1 MRKLNT
7 SMNEDQS
14 TISSEQDKKSWLER
28 LSAAFSGEPKT
39 RQDLYAI
46 LKEAHENE
54 IIDADALHMIK
65 GALKVSHMQVRQVMI
80 PRAQMQVIPQD
91 ADIEEIL
98 SIIVESGH
106 SRFPVVGED
115 KDEIEGILLAK
126 DLVKYFT
133 NSEQCFNLS
142 EFLREPVVVPE
153 SKRVNILL
161 NEFRTSRNHMAIIID
176 EYGGVA
182 GLVTIED
189 LLEEIVGEIDD
200 ETDEEEDP
208 LIQKID
214 DKHYKINALLPIDEF
229 NTYFQT
235 NFAND
240 EFETIGGMIVNS
252 EGRVPE
258 KTDEIVFGKYKFEVT
273 ASDNRR
279 LQYLRLILL

>member
-1 MRKLNT
+1 
-7 SMNEDQS
+7 MNEDQS
-14 TISSEQDKKSWLER
+14 TISSNQDKKSWLER
-28 LSAAFSGEPKT
+28 LSNAFSGEPKN
-39 RQDLYAI
+39 RNDLFVI
-46 LKEAHENE
+46 LKEAHRNE
-54 IIDADALHMIK
+54 IIDNDALHMIK
-65 GALKVSHMQVRQVMI
+65 GALKVSELQVRQVMI
-80 PRAQMQVIPQD
+80 PRAQMTVIPKD

-126 DLVKYFT
+126 DLVRYFANT
-133 NSEQCFNLS
+133 SEDFS
-142 EFLREPVVVPE
+142 FTSFLREAVVVPE

-208 LIQKID
+208 LIQKQD
-214 DKHYKINALLPIDEF
+214 ESHYKINALLPIEEF
-229 NTYFQT
+229 NEQFGSK
-235 NFAND
+235 FSND
-240 EFETIGGMIVNS
+240 EFDTIGGMIVNS
-252 EGRVPE
+252 EGRLPE
-258 KTDEIVFGKYKFEVT
+258 MSDEITFGKYSFKVL
-273 ASDNRR
+273 SCDNRR
-279 LQYLRLILL
+279 LDQLMLTLS

>member
-1 MRKLNT
+1 
-7 SMNEDQS
+7 MNDDQS
-14 TISSEQDKKSWLER
+14 TISSEQEKKSWLER
-28 LSAAFSGEPKT
+28 LSNAFSGEPKT
-39 RQDLYAI
+39 RKDLYVI
-46 LKEAHENE
+46 LEEAHNND

-65 GALKVSHMQVRQVMI
+65 GALKVADLQVRQVMI
-80 PRAQMQVIPQD
+80 PRAQMQVIAKD
-91 ADIEEIL
+91 AALEEVL
-98 SIIVESGH
+98 AIIVDSGH

-126 DLVKYFT
+126 DLISYLTK
-133 NSEQCFNLS
+133 SPG
-142 EFLREPVVVPE
+142 EFILTDYVREPVVVPE

-200 ETDEEEDP
+200 ETDEEEEP
-208 LIQKID
+208 LIQKLD
-214 DKHYKINALLPIDEF
+214 ETTFMINALLPVEEF
-229 NTYFQT
+229 NEYFGSK
-235 NFAND
+235 FRND
-240 EFETIGGMIVNS
+240 EFDTIGGIIVNS

-258 KTDEIVFGKYKFEVT
+258 VSEIVVFNEYSFEVT

-279 LQYLRLILL
+279 LQQLKLFIR

>member
-1 MRKLNT
+1 
-7 SMNEDQS
+7 MNEEQS
-14 TISSEQDKKSWLER
+14 TTSSNQEKKSWLER
-28 LSAAFSGEPKT
+28 LSSAFSGDPKN
-39 RQDLYAI
+39 RHDLFEI

-65 GALKVSHMQVRQVMI
+65 GAMKVSEMQVRQVMI
-80 PRAQMQVIPQD
+80 PRAQMKVIPKE
-91 ADIEEIL
+91 AELEEIL

-106 SRFPVVGED
+106 SRFPVVGEG

-126 DLVKYFT
+126 DLVRYLVDTSIEFK
-133 NSEQCFNLS
+133 LDD
-142 EFLREPVVVPE
+142 FLRESVVVPE

-208 LIQKID
+208 LIQQLSD
-214 DKHYKINALLPIDEF
+214 NTYKINALLPIEEFNEHFSSKFKKDEF
-229 NTYFQT
+229 
-235 NFAND
+235 D
-240 EFETIGGMIVNS
+240 TIGGMIVNA
-252 EGRVPE
+252 EGRLPE
-258 KTDEIVFGKYKFEVT
+258 VGDEINLGNYCFKVL
-273 ASDNRR
+273 SCDNRR
-279 LQYLRLILL
+279 LDQLELTIVK

>member
-1 MRKLNT
+1 
-7 SMNEDQS
+7 MNEDQS
-14 TISSEQDKKSWLER
+14 TISSEQDKKTWLER
-28 LSAAFSGEPKT
+28 LSAAFSGEPKS

-46 LKEAHENE
+46 LKEAHKNE

-65 GALKVSHMQVRQVMI
+65 GALKVSQMQVRQVMI

-133 NSEQCFNLS
+133 NSEQDFNLS

-214 DKHYKINALLPIDEF
+214 DTHFKINALLPIDEF
-229 NTYFQT
+229 NEYFET

-258 KTDEIVFGKYKFEVT
+258 ISDEIIFGKYKFDVT
-273 ASDNRR
+273 VSDNRR
-279 LQYLRLILL
+279 LKYLRLTLL

>member
-1 MRKLNT
+1 
-7 SMNEDQS
+7 MNEDQS
-14 TISSEQDKKSWLER
+14 TISSTQEKKSWLER
-28 LSAAFSGEPKT
+28 LSNAFSGEPKN
-39 RQDLYAI
+39 RQDLYVI
-46 LKEAHENE
+46 LKEAHKND
-54 IIDADALHMIK
+54 IIDSDALHMIK
-65 GALKVSHMQVRQVMI
+65 GALKVSEMQVRQVMI
-80 PRAQMQVIPQD
+80 PRAQMTVIPKD
-91 ADIEEIL
+91 AEIETIL

-133 NSEQCFNLS
+133 GSGEDFDLS
-142 EFLREPVVVPE
+142 LFLRVPVVVPE

-208 LIQKID
+208 LIQKTSESS
-214 DKHYKINALLPIDEF
+214 YKINALLTIEEF
-229 NTYFQT
+229 NTFFGS
-235 NFAND
+235 NFSND
-240 EFETIGGMIVNS
+240 EFDTIGGMIVNS
-252 EGRVPE
+252 KGRLPDTSE
-258 KTDEIVFGKYKFEVT
+258 EITFKPFNFKVLLC
-273 ASDNRR
+273 DNRR
-279 LQYLRLILL
+279 IKQLELTLD

>member
-1 MRKLNT
+1 MRKLIT

-14 TISSEQDKKSWLER
+14 TISSEQEKKSWLER

-39 RQDLYAI
+39 RQDLYVI

-65 GALKVSHMQVRQVMI
+65 GALKVSQMQVRQVMI
-80 PRAQMQVIPQD
+80 PRAQMQVIPRD
-91 ADIEEIL
+91 AEIEEIL

-133 NSEQCFNLS
+133 HSEKEFDLTS
-142 EFLREPVVVPE
+142 FLREAVVVPE

-208 LIQKID
+208 FIQKID
-214 DKHYKINALLPIDEF
+214 ETQFKINALIPIDEF
-229 NTYFQT
+229 NAYFGT

-258 KTDEIVFGKYKFEVT
+258 ISDEIVFDGYKFEVV

-279 LQYLRLILL
+279 LQYLKLTVL

>member
-1 MRKLNT
+1 
-7 SMNEDQS
+7 MNEDQS
-14 TISSEQDKKSWLER
+14 TISSTQEKKSWLER
-28 LSAAFSGEPKT
+28 LSNAFSGEPKN
-39 RQDLYAI
+39 RQDLYVI
-46 LKEAHENE
+46 LKEAHKND
-54 IIDADALHMIK
+54 IIDSDALHMIK
-65 GALKVSHMQVRQVMI
+65 GALKVSEMQVRQVMI
-80 PRAQMQVIPQD
+80 PRAQMTVIPKD
-91 ADIEEIL
+91 AEIETIL

-133 NSEQCFNLS
+133 GSGEDFELS
-142 EFLREPVVVPE
+142 SFLRVPVVVPE

-208 LIQKID
+208 LIQKTSESS
-214 DKHYKINALLPIDEF
+214 YKINALLTIEEF
-229 NTYFQT
+229 NTFFGS
-235 NFAND
+235 NFSND
-240 EFETIGGMIVNS
+240 EFDTIGGMIVNS
-252 EGRVPE
+252 KGRLPDASE
-258 KTDEIVFGKYKFEVT
+258 EITFKPFNFKVLLC
-273 ASDNRR
+273 DNRR
-279 LQYLRLILL
+279 IKQLELTID